1 MVSSDSTFSDEFIRR
16 FKINPWNFYAFVKN
30 ALMTKAFFKV
40 LAPGNGIANKEYQVI
55 ADEEYQDIANEEYQD
70 IANEEY
76 QDIADEEPQG
86 IADEE
91 PQDVANKKYKEIANK
106 ITSRI
111 MDIAVL
117 PVSYILR
124 GEADDKIRQFVA
136 IIIELTNG
144 ATAEDLV
151 IISEKIQ

>member
-1 MVSSDSTFSDEFIRR
+1 
-16 FKINPWNFYAFVKN
+16 
-30 ALMTKAFFKV
+30 MTKAFFKV

-76 QDIADEEPQG
+76 QDIADEEPQGIADEEPQG